1 MSPAKW
7 QEIKDT
13 IEEKFEIIDQGKKD
27 LEDRPGTVDF
37 IEFISPLGKM
47 RLEWYDQP
55 LLLDKKTH
63 GSKRIGSETKVEYI
77 YSQTERVNR
86 FRALKWNENENFW
99 EEMEMEKGA
108 FSL

>member
-1 MSPAKW
+1 MTLDKW

-13 IEEKFEIIDQGKKD
+13 IQEKFTISDQGT
-27 LEDRPGTVDF
+27 ENFQDRPGTIEF
-37 IEFISPLGKM
+37 IEFTSPLGEV
-47 RLEWYDQP
+47 RLEWTDQP
-55 LLLDKKTH
+55 LLLDKRTH

-77 YSQTERVNR
+77 YSETERVNR
-86 FRALKWNENENFW
+86 FKALKWNEGINGW